1 MSSSGDFCRRENM
14 SVHSLVCAMGR
25 AVLEKK
31 KAPTLMSATRKMRG
45 RMMRNSEMPAAFMAV
60 SSKFSPRL
68 PKVISEAN
76 RMASGSPS
84 GTMVNE
90 A

>member
-1 MSSSGDFCRRENM
+1 MNEM
-14 SVHSLVCAMGR
+14 
-25 AVLEKK
+25 
-31 KAPTLMSATRKMRG
+31 RKMRG
-45 RMMRNSEMPAAFMAV
+45 RMMRNREMPAAFMAV

-68 PKVISEAN
+68 PNVMSEAS